1 MCGAIDT
8 LKPRQNDRHVAN
20 DLDRLIFNSSSYL
33 FMAWQISIFPW
44 PNANIWFNRLLLNMD
59 CEGAFVP
66 SNEIVS
72 HRHHNYKNKDQF
84 IIVVIMVCVS
94 LRIEFILRNTS
105 LDSRIS
111 DLSRHRKEPGI
122 PSSWKR
128 KICTASQYW
137 WKWFF
142 FFFFFFGG
150 GGGGGGGGGYLTKI
164 SWKGRGMAHC
174 TMCCS
179 DLNLMYQS

>member
-20 DLDRLIFNSSSYL
+20 DLDRLIFNSTSYL

-44 PNANIWFNRLLLNMD
+44 RNANIWFNRLLLNLD
-59 CEGAFVP
+59 CEGAFVS

-84 IIVVIMVCVS
+84 IIGVCITTDWVYLTKYITGFAD
-94 LRIEFILRNTS
+94 LRS
-105 LDSRIS
+105 
-111 DLSRHRKEPGI
+111 I
-122 PSSWKR
+122 P
-128 KICTASQYW
+128 ASQRARDPVLLETENMHGEPILVEMR
-137 WKWFF
+137 FF
-142 FFFFFFGG
+142 FFFFFW
-150 GGGGGGGGGYLTKI
+150 GGGGYLTKI
-164 SWKGRGMAHC
+164 SCKGRGMAHC